1 MKMSNQTEKNVYDI
15 GQKIGI
21 EKNDIKN
28 MFQKQ
33 KKKIITGAIIV
44 VALAFASNIYYLGTH
59 YGGIS
64 LEDFLSNFR
73 FLRFLFGRF

>member
-1 MKMSNQTEKNVYDI
+1 MKKTIQTQNVIYDI

-21 EKNDIKN
+21 NKQDIKN
-28 MFQKQ
+28 TFQRRKRTL
-33 KKKIITGAIIV
+33 ITGAIVV

-64 LEDFLSNFR
+64 LEDFLNNFR
-73 FLRFLFGRF
+73 ILRYLFNRF